1 MTRAEAV
8 KIGDAVVAALGPYCA
23 RIELAGSLRR
33 GREVVGDIDVV
44 CLPHPGQSAGL
55 RSRAKARS
63 QVISEGDHSLIVQLG
78 TGVQVD
84 IWFAAAETS
93 DLLSRTP
100 TTWGTILLCRTGSRE
115 ANIALC
121 QLAGAQ
127 GMRWDPP
134 RGLFRGS
141 ELVASESEEE
151 IYSALGLKFIPPYF
165 REAGLDHRAWL
176 KLPPAPAGVRPPR
189 PMVSLRDA
197 ERMVASLKAKD
208 AVAGAELER
217 RLAAAGGPQA

>member
-1 MTRAEAV
+1 MTRPEAV

-55 RSRAKARS
+55 RSRAKAKS
-63 QVISEGDHSLIVQLG
+63 QVVSEGDHSLIVQLA
-78 TGVQVD
+78 TGVQID
-84 IWFAAAETS
+84 IWFAAPETS

-115 ANIALC
+115 ANISLC
-121 QLAGAQ
+121 QMAAAQ

-134 RGLFRGS
+134 RGLFRGAD
-141 ELVASESEEE
+141 LVASASEEE
-151 IYSALGLKFIPPYF
+151 IYGALGLKCIPPYF

-176 KLPPAPAGVRPPR
+176 KLPPAPAGVLPPR
-189 PMVSLRDA
+189 PLVSAKDT
-197 ERMVASLKAKD
+197 ERLVANIKAKD
-208 AVAGAELER
+208 ATAGAELER
-217 RLAAAGGPQA
+217 RLQSSPG